1 MKKTFQILISMFL
14 LCGCAYYSVSKDEL
28 LRQLSGK
35 EMTKNSFV
43 WLPTGPMRYE
53 ANNLEKLLCQNKNG
67 DTVWLYINQNTN
79 LEIKTKNGKTKKAY
93 FDTIILENDKIT
105 GLRSRII
112 GIETVIP
119 LDEIEEI
126 KIYIE
131 NGKVEKYEGKNK
143 NAG

>member
-1 MKKTFQILISMFL
+1 MKTIFQILISL
-14 LCGCAYYSVSKDEL
+14 LCICGCAYYSVSKDDF

-35 EMTKNSFV
+35 EMTKQSFV
-43 WLPTGPMRYE
+43 FLPTGPMRYE

-79 LEIKTKNGKTKKAY
+79 LEIKMKNGKVKKAY

-119 LDEIEEI
+119 IDEIEEI

-131 NGKVEKYEGKNK
+131 NGKVEKYKG
-143 NAG
+143 